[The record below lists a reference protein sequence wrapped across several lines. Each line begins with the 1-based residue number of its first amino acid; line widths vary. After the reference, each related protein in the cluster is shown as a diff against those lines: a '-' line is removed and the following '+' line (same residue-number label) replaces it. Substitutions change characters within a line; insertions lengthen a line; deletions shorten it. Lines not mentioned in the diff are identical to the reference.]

1 MSSNIRASR
10 LIFSDQRLN
19 EAGSPAGVLKSMWV
33 STAIALILTLPPLGI
48 FLGLL
53 HLTNNMILGSMIGF
67 ATHFSLLAFS
77 PRTSEALLSLFD

>member
-1 MSSNIRASR
+1 MSSNIRVSR
-10 LIFSDQRLN
+10 LIFTNQRLN
-19 EAGSPAGVLKSMWV
+19 EAGSPAGMLKSMWV

-53 HLTNNMILGSMIGF
+53 HFTNNMILGSMIGF
-67 ATHFSLLAFS
+67 ATHFTLLAFS